1 MRLVNPVDF
10 FYLLVL
16 YAIISRHFFIYFY
29 FEASFIL
36 NRLVNILL
44 VNFFAEGVEF
54 CGVVQNALDRPFH
67 FLAILDFDLVATG
80 LYLLCRFHSS

>member
-1 MRLVNPVDF
+1 MRLVNPVDL

-44 VNFFAEGVEF
+44 INFFAEGVEF

-80 LYLLCRFHSS
+80 LYLLF